1 MKPAPFDYRAPGTL
15 REAIDLLASNPE
27 ALVIAGGQSLM
38 PLLAFRLAT
47 PSLLVDLRR
56 LPGLGSIAV
65 GEDGLR
71 LGALAR
77 WRDIED
83 DQRLVTGHPLLRAAV
98 AHVAHYQIRNRGT
111 VGGSL
116 AHADPAAE
124 LPGVAVTCDGE
135 ITLAGP
141 AGSRSIRAGD
151 FFTGPLSTL
160 RQPDEIVTELHLPK
174 WPSGRRWAFQEY
186 ARREGDFALAG
197 ILLFYDEDRRR
208 TLSNPHVGVIGA
220 CQRPH
225 RLTRVEALLNHCAL
239 DDGLI
244 RRAAAIAAEE
254 VDPPDDL
261 HGDAAYR
268 RGLVAT
274 LIERGLR
281 AAAQQRISR
290 CG

>member
-1 MKPAPFDYRAPGTL
+1 MKPAPFDYHAPATL

-38 PLLAFRLAT
+38 PVLAFRLAT

-56 LPGLGSIAV
+56 LPGLGNIAV
-65 GEDGLR
+65 GDDGVR
-71 LGALAR
+71 LGALVR
-77 WRDIED
+77 WREIEE
-83 DQRLVTGHPLLRAAV
+83 DQRLVAAHPLLRAAI

-124 LPGVAVTCDGE
+124 LPGVAVTCEGE
-135 ITLAGP
+135 ITLFGP
-141 AGSRSIRAGD
+141 DGSRTLRCGD

-174 WPSGRRWAFQEY
+174 WPSGRRWAFQKY
-186 ARREGDFALAG
+186 ARRQGDFALAG
-197 ILLFYDEDRRR
+197 ILLFYDEDRQG
-208 TLSNPHVGVIGA
+208 TLRDTHLGVIGA
-220 CQRPH
+220 CPRPH
-225 RLTRVEALLNHCAL
+225 RLTGVETLLNGHAL

-244 RRAAAIAAEE
+244 RQAAATAADE
-254 VDPPDDL
+254 VDPPGDL
-261 HGDAAYR
+261 HADAAYR

-274 LIERGLR
+274 LVERCLR
-281 AAAQQRISR
+281 TATQQQRSA
-290 CG
+290 

>member
-1 MKPAPFDYRAPGTL
+1 MKPAPFDYQAPGTL

-27 ALVIAGGQSLM
+27 AFVIAGGQSLM
-38 PLLAFRLAT
+38 PVLAFRLAT

-56 LPGLGSIAV
+56 LPGLGYIAV
-65 GEDGLR
+65 GDDGFQ
-71 LGALAR
+71 LGALVR

-83 DQRLVTGHPLLRAAV
+83 DQRLVTAHPLLHAAV

-124 LPGVAVTCDGE
+124 LPGVAVTCEGE
-135 ITLAGP
+135 ITLLGP
-141 AGSRSIRAGD
+141 AGSRTVRAGD

-160 RQPDEIVTELHLPK
+160 RQPDEIITELHLPK
-174 WPSGRRWAFQEY
+174 WSSGRRWAFRKY
-186 ARREGDFALAG
+186 GRREGDFALAG
-197 ILLFYDEDRRR
+197 ILLFYDENRQGS
-208 TLSNPHVGVIGA
+208 LSNAHVGVIGA
-220 CQRPH
+220 CPRPH
-225 RLTRVEALLNHCAL
+225 RLTRVETLLNGHAI

-244 RRAAAIAAEE
+244 RQAAATAAEE

-261 HGDAAYR
+261 HADAAYR

-281 AAAQQRISR
+281 AAAQQGSA
-290 CG
+290 